1 MITQVKR
8 KTSCLF
14 TRMDLMNSTF
24 QKNPNGVCFQPLNE

>member
-1 MITQVKR
+1 MITQVK
-8 KTSCLF
+8 KENLLSF